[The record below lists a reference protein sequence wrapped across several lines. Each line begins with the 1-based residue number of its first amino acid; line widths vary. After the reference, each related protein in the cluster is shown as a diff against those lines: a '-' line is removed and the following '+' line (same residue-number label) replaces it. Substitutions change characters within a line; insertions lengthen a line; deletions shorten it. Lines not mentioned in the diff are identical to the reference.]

1 MTDEKKNIPRSLS
14 NATSFH
20 EPSQIHEQAEQK
32 AKSMHLSDIDAM
44 TREEI
49 RQIVH
54 EMQVKQLEA
63 NLHAEQLSSQLEKTI
78 ARAELSTALD
88 ALSAHLAITNE
99 AGTITAVNSAWRQF
113 AHSNAA
119 ILSKTGE
126 GVNYFDICDNA
137 IGPDA
142 ENAAEFA
149 KGMRAVLD
157 GGKTDF
163 AMEYPCHSS
172 TEQRWFIGRVT
183 RFAANEETRLVVVHE
198 NITMRKQAEELL
210 RESEERFK
218 TMFRESPVSIIV
230 HDKKTGEIV
239 DANEAAYTAYGFSS
253 LDELKAN
260 EFWLDSPYSAKEALD
275 WIHKTVSEGMQRFE
289 WMNRKAT
296 GEVFWEQVSLRA
308 VTINGIDRIL
318 ATSVDITDRKKM
330 EEALQKSEKK
340 FRRLFEGSEEGILVA
355 RGGIIEFANPALER
369 VLGYPTDKIVSD
381 PFVSLIHPDD
391 REMVRDRH
399 FRRMQDQPSEE
410 SYEFRAITSDGT
422 VKWIHINA
430 QLIDWDDTPATLSFL
445 HDITDRKHAEQRLM
459 ESEERMR
466 GITEST
472 GDAIIMMDN
481 QGAISFWNPAATE
494 ILGYRPEE
502 AIGQDLH
509 EMLAPERYHEA
520 VKSNLPAFLETGW
533 GNLVGKKLEL
543 SALNKNG
550 HEIAVALTLSAVFLQ
565 GQWHAVG
572 VLRDITEQ
580 KNMEKDLTR
589 LADTDDLTGLF
600 NRRVFLERLAH
611 EISRCKRYGKAAV
624 LMMLDLDHFKK
635 VNDTYGHAGGDMVLR
650 EFARIL
656 METVRETDVSG
667 RMGGEEFAVLLPE
680 TTIDAAMPVA
690 RRILHLIRESAVVID
705 GEEIRFT
712 ASIGLAQ
719 VHADDTHPEPMLA
732 RADAAM
738 YQAKDK
744 GRDRAEIKN

>member
-1 MTDEKKNIPRSLS
+1 MNRFKENRIRQKAEKK
-14 NATSFH
+14 A
-20 EPSQIHEQAEQK
+20 QK
-32 AKSMHLSDIDAM
+32 TKFPDPESM

-49 RQIVH
+49 QQMFH
-54 EMQVKQLEA
+54 DMQVKQIEA
-63 NLHAEQLSSQLEKTI
+63 NLQVEQLRTLLEKYT
-78 ARAELSTALD
+78 AQAELLAALD
-88 ALSAHLAITNE
+88 ALSAHLAITDE
-99 AGTITAVNSAWRQF
+99 AGTIIAVNSAWIQF
-113 AHSNAA
+113 AHSNSAV
-119 ILSKTGE
+119 LSKIGE
-126 GVNYFDICDNA
+126 GVNYFDICNNA

-142 ENAAEFA
+142 EDAAEFA

-157 GGKTDF
+157 GKKIDF

-183 RFAANEETRLVVVHE
+183 RFSANEETRLVVVHE
-198 NITMRKQAEELL
+198 NITMRRQAEELL

-218 TMFRESPVSIIV
+218 TLFRESPVSILV

-239 DANEAAYTAYGFSS
+239 DANETAYTAYGFSS

-275 WIHKTVSEGMQRFE
+275 WIHKAASEGMQRFE

-296 GEVFWEQVSLRA
+296 GEAFWEQVSLRE
-308 VTINGIDRIL
+308 VTINGIDRVL
-318 ATSVDITDRKKM
+318 ATSVDITDRKKV

-340 FRRLFEGSEEGILVA
+340 FRHLFAGSEEGILVA
-355 RGGIIEFANPALER
+355 RKGFIEFANPALGR
-369 VLGYPTDKIVSD
+369 ILGYPVDRIISE
-381 PFVSLIHPDD
+381 PFVSFIHPDD
-391 REMVRDRH
+391 REMVRNRH
-399 FRRMQDQPSEE
+399 FGRMLDKPSEE

-430 QLIDWDDTPATLSFL
+430 QLIDWDDTPATLCFL
-445 HDITDRKHAEQRLM
+445 HDITDRKHTQKRLK
-459 ESEERMR
+459 ESEERLR

-520 VKSNLPAFLETGW
+520 VKSALPAFLETGW
-533 GNLVGKKLEL
+533 GDRVGKKTEL
-543 SALNKNG
+543 SAVKKNG
-550 HEIAVALTLSAVFLQ
+550 HEITVSLMLSAVFLQ

-580 KNMEKDLTR
+580 KNMEKELVR
-589 LADTDDLTGLF
+589 LADTDNLTGLF
-600 NRRVFLERLAH
+600 NRRIFLERLAH
-611 EISRCKRYGKAAV
+611 EINRFQRYGTAVV

-635 VNDTYGHAGGDMVLR
+635 VNDTYGHAAGDKVLR

-656 METVRETDVSG
+656 RKTVRVTDVSG
-667 RMGGEEFAVLLPE
+667 RVGGEEFAVLLPE
-680 TTIDAAMPVA
+680 TTMDIAMPVA
-690 RRILHLIRESAVVID
+690 QRILRLVRESTVVID
-705 GEEIRFT
+705 GKEIRFT
-712 ASIGLAQ
+712 VSIGLSQ
-719 VHADDTHPEPMLA
+719 VHAEDTHPEPLLA

-738 YQAKDK
+738 YQAKDS